1 MQLSTE
7 EIGSMAFKAFRI
19 RQVDGG
25 IQSGFEQLE
34 INDLSAGE
42 VVVRVQYSGIN
53 YKDALAATGKGRIT
67 RVPALNGGID
77 LVGVVDSSTDERF
90 HDGDA
95 VLVCGAGLSETL
107 DGGYS
112 EFARVRG
119 DAVVPLPPGLTA
131 WEAGALGTAGF
142 TAALAMMRMEDN
154 HQNPALG
161 PIVVTGATGGVGS
174 FAIDMLAAKGFE
186 VMAFTGKPEQHDY
199 LRNLGASDFIDRHAI
214 EMGTRP
220 LERAEYGGA
229 VDNVGGDT
237 LGWLTRVIRPMG
249 NIASIGLVGGVKL
262 ETTVMPFI
270 LRGVSLL
277 GINSVEM
284 PLSMRDQA
292 WNRLATDLKPRHI
305 TSIASRTIAF
315 DDLPR
320 AFEDFIEGNVTGRVV
335 VEISSS

>member
-1 MQLSTE
+1 
-7 EIGSMAFKAFRI
+7 MAFKAFRI
-19 RQVDGG
+19 RQVDGD

-199 LRNLGASDFIDRHAI
+199 LRNLGASDFIDRHVI

-220 LERAEYGGA
+220 LERAQYGGA

-292 WNRLATDLKPRHI
+292 WKRLATDLKPHHI

-320 AFEDFIEGNVTGRVV
+320 AFEDFIEGNITGRVV